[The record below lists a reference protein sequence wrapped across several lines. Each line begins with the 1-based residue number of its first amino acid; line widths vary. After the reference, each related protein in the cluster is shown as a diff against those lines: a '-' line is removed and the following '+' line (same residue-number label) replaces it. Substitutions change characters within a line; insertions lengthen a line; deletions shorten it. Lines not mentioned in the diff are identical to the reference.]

1 MEQQTENK
9 EMKDDRKQLF
19 SGVRGTS
26 VKILNRVERT
36 DSYLDKLLE
45 SELRSGELND
55 FDKALLMEIVHG
67 VLRWQSKLDWVLNG
81 FFHGNFAKAEVTVR
95 NTLRAALYQ
104 ILFLEK
110 VPDHAAVN
118 EAVEFIKRIRG
129 EKAAGL
135 VNGVLRNIIRNKE
148 GIHYPDVQNDA
159 ALYLS
164 TMYSFPLWMVKRWMN
179 RFGFHETEKLLE
191 AQNQKPGLT
200 LRINTMKTSVE
211 DFMKMFDLQNIPYD
225 KSRYLPRFLRSSGLT
240 NISNSEIFRRGFFT
254 IQDESAGLAATLLD
268 VKPGDRVIDLCSAP
282 GGKTTFF
289 GETMKNQGTIV
300 AVDKYQTRLNLVKST
315 CERLGITNVEFVA
328 ADATEFQTEPADKVL
343 IDAPC
348 SGLGVLSKKPDIK
361 IKREMRDIN
370 EVVKIQEQL
379 LKNAAS
385 LVKPGGVIVYS
396 TCTIEPEENFMVV
409 KKFLEAHP
417 EFEIDHAA
425 KYADEKIVSADG
437 FIETFPHRNGIDGSF
452 AIRLVKNLDSATFE
466 AH

>member
-1 MEQQTENK
+1 MEQKEVTEY
-9 EMKDDRKQLF
+9 KDERKQLF

-95 NTLRAALYQ
+95 NTLRSALYQ
-104 ILFLEK
+104 ILFLDK

-118 EAVEFIKRIRG
+118 EAVEFIKRIWG

-179 RFGFHETEKLLE
+179 RFGFYETEKLLE

-200 LRINTMKTSVE
+200 LRINTMKTSID
-211 DFMKMFDLQNIPYD
+211 DFMKMFDLQNITYE
-225 KSRYLPRFLRSSGLT
+225 KSSFLPMFLRTTNLT

-254 IQDESAGLAATLLD
+254 IQDESAGLAANLLD
-268 VKPGDRVIDLCSAP
+268 VKPGEMVIDLCSAP

-289 GETMKNQGTIV
+289 GEVMKNQGKII
-300 AVDKYQTRLNLVKST
+300 AVDKYQTRLNLVKSA
-315 CERLGITNVEFVA
+315 CERLGLTNVEYVA
-328 ADATEFQTEPADKVL
+328 ADATEYQTDLVDKIL

-370 EVVKIQEQL
+370 EVVKIQENL
-379 LKNAAS
+379 LNNAS
-385 LVKPGGVIVYS
+385 TLLKPGGAIVYS
-396 TCTIEPEENFMVV
+396 TCTLEPEENFNVV
-409 KKFLEAHP
+409 KNFLVTHP
-417 EFEIDHAA
+417 EFEIDHAG
-425 KYADEKIVSADG
+425 KYTNEKIVSADG

-452 AIRLVKNLDSATFE
+452 AIRLVKNNI
-466 AH
+466 

>member
-1 MEQQTENK
+1 MENRQEINELREDK
-9 EMKDDRKQLF
+9 KQLF
-19 SGVRGTS
+19 AGVRGTS

-45 SELRSGELND
+45 AELRSGELND

-104 ILFLEK
+104 ILFLDK

-118 EAVEFIKRIRG
+118 EAVDFIKRIRG
-129 EKAAGL
+129 DKAGGL

-179 RFGFHETEKLLE
+179 RFGFYETEKLLE

-200 LRINTMKTSVE
+200 LRVNTMKTSIE
-211 DFMKMFDLQNIPYD
+211 DFRKMFDLQNITYEA
-225 KSRYLPRFLRSSGLT
+225 SSFLPMFMRTTNLT

-254 IQDESAGLAATLLD
+254 IQDESAGMAANLLD
-268 VKPGDRVIDLCSAP
+268 VKPGERVIDLCSAP

-289 GETMKNQGTIV
+289 GEVMKNQGTIV
-300 AVDKYQTRLNLVKST
+300 AVDKYQTRLNLVRSS
-315 CERLGITNVEFVA
+315 CERLGITNVELVA
-328 ADATEFQTEPADKVL
+328 ADAAEYQTEPADKIL

-379 LKNAAS
+379 LNNAAT
-385 LVKPGGVIVYS
+385 LLKPGGALVYS
-396 TCTIEPEENFMVV
+396 TCTIEPEENFIVV
-409 KKFLEAHP
+409 KRFLSGHP

-425 KYADEKIVSADG
+425 KFGNEQLVSPDG
-437 FIETFPHRNGIDGSF
+437 FIETFPHRNGVDGSF
-452 AIRLVKNLDSATFE
+452 AIRLIKNE
-466 AH
+466 H

>member
-1 MEQQTENK
+1 MEQQDLNVYK
-9 EMKDDRKQLF
+9 EERKQLF

-45 SELRSGELND
+45 AELRSGELND

-95 NTLRAALYQ
+95 NTLRSALYQ
-104 ILFLEK
+104 ILFLDK

-129 EKAAGL
+129 EKAGGL

-179 RFGFHETEKLLE
+179 RFGFYETEKLLE

-200 LRINTMKTSVE
+200 LRINTMKTSIE
-211 DFMKMFDLQNIPYD
+211 EFMKMFDLQNISYE
-225 KSRYLPRFLRSSGLT
+225 KSNFLPMFLKTTNLT

-254 IQDESAGLAATLLD
+254 VQDESAGLAATLLN
-268 VKPGDRVIDLCSAP
+268 VQPGDRVLDLCAAP

-289 GETMKNQGTIV
+289 GEVMKNQGTIV
-300 AVDKYQTRLNLVKST
+300 AVDKYQTRLNLVKGS
-315 CERLGITNVEFVA
+315 CERLGLTNVQFVA
-328 ADATEFQTEPADKVL
+328 ADATDFQTELADKIL

-370 EVVKIQEQL
+370 EVVKIQEHLLNNAATL
-379 LKNAAS
+379 LKQ
-385 LVKPGGVIVYS
+385 GGALVYS
-396 TCTIEPEENFMVV
+396 TCTIEPEENFNVV
-409 KKFLEAHP
+409 KKFLETHP

-425 KYADEKIVSADG
+425 KYSNEKIVTADG

-452 AIRLVKNLDSATFE
+452 AIRLIRQ
-466 AH
+466 